1 MTNMSEFTTSFVL
14 LGLVEMESFKYL
26 YFLFSFIVY
35 LITMF
40 LCTLIVFVIWTEDSL
55 HEPMYIF
62 ICNLVTN
69 GAIGSSIYFPKL
81 MINLLSGTKEISLAG
96 CLTQAFFVQN
106 FASVELYTFTI
117 MAHDRYLAIGQ
128 PLRYKILMSNEKA
141 LKFICFIWFFAF
153 ICVFTPILLT
163 VKLPICGKYINSI
176 ICDSMSLVTLACGD
190 TSVNNI
196 FGSVQ
201 SILLITVCFLY
212 VIYTYIMMLLVCLKI
227 SKEACQKALGTL
239 ITHMVSYFCFMVT
252 ILFIIL
258 RYRLNSNSL
267 SIVTHVLL
275 AVSGLV
281 ISAVLN
287 PLIYG
292 IKTESLRIKI
302 VHNLQK
308 FTTTF

>member
-1 MTNMSEFTTSFVL
+1 MALFEGHLTGVSQEKMTNMSEVTTSFVL
-14 LGLVEMESFKYL
+14 LGLVQMESFKYL
-26 YFLFSFIVY
+26 YVLFSFIMY

-81 MINLLSGTKEISLAG
+81 MINLLSGTKVISLAG

-153 ICVFTPILLT
+153 ICVIIAILLT
-163 VKLPICGKYINSI
+163 VRLPICGKYINNI
-176 ICDSMSLVTLACGD
+176 MCDSMSLVTLACGD
-190 TSVNNI
+190 NSVNYI

-201 SILLITVCFLY
+201 SISLITV
-212 VIYTYIMMLLVCLKI
+212 LK
-227 SKEACQKALGTL
+227 GT
-239 ITHMVSYFCFMVT
+239 S
-252 ILFIIL
+252 
-258 RYRLNSNSL
+258 
-267 SIVTHVLL
+267 
-275 AVSGLV
+275 
-281 ISAVLN
+281 
-287 PLIYG
+287 
-292 IKTESLRIKI
+292 IKI
-302 VHNLQK
+302 P
-308 FTTTF
+308 